1 MKSVRYLYLVIV
13 YGMMVGV
20 WAGIAFVFIFPQI
33 IVFTRVIPSSAI
45 PLIFFRNSFA
55 VTLISLGGVAN
66 CLVEVRIWRNK
77 KLSRRLNRSVDP
89 LYFLIKR
96 FSNTYEKLGRFYRSL
111 HLGLFAFPVL
121 SIFVIIFIASFY
133 FTIFI
138 LKLGVDGFFIVVK
151 SIPYALLEISVYFYG
166 AYLAL
171 EIANNLDPYVK
182 EKNLK
187 LFVRESKKSI
197 KDKRVWKILLVLY
210 LLLFISAVLEQF
222 FTSL

>member
-1 MKSVRYLYLVIV
+1 MKSIRYLYLAIV

-20 WAGIAFVFIFPQI
+20 CAGIVFVFIFP
-33 IVFTRVIPSSAI
+33 
-45 PLIFFRNSFA
+45 
-55 VTLISLGGVAN
+55 G
-66 CLVEVRIWRNK
+66 
-77 KLSRRLNRSVDP
+77 
-89 LYFLIKR
+89 
-96 FSNTYEKLGRFYRSL
+96 
-111 HLGLFAFPVL
+111 
-121 SIFVIIFIASFY
+121 IFV

-210 LLLFISAVLEQF
+210 LLLF
-222 FTSL
+222 